1 MKGGFSP
8 QAPGEFALLSWN
20 GDSLELLAP
29 GDLPAKARLVYD
41 ANVQSKP
48 LFTKPVD
55 RQLLQAPD
63 PSPLQ
68 DMHREEAACPH
79 LPDHKLQKWAQVCE
93 PDCRCNGT
101 LQQAHGATDQ
111 THGSRRCLCKGCQN
125 PGLSHRNLG
134 DHSNSGCP

>member
-29 GDLPAKARLVYD
+29 VDLPAKARLVYD
-41 ANVQSKP
+41 ANMQSKP

-68 DMHREEAACPH
+68 DMNR
-79 LPDHKLQKWAQVCE
+79 
-93 PDCRCNGT
+93 
-101 LQQAHGATDQ
+101 
-111 THGSRRCLCKGCQN
+111 
-125 PGLSHRNLG
+125 
-134 DHSNSGCP
+134 